1 MKIIKTIEKI
11 FSLFIIFAVLEGF
24 KCLRLTQNSSSE
36 WSPEK
41 VSKLPGIKRGIVDT
55 DNYVKDLDIIS
66 RIFELIM
73 QLRES
78 KLKAYTTFI
87 IVPKLTKTYTSGLD
101 KDIFSF
107 AEEVS
112 ALISKN
118 NSQKES
124 SSIVL
129 IFSVVDRL
137 VAYRVGDEIRKI
149 IDDDTAFGFLKNIIP
164 DMKSAKYGEAAIK
177 LLELS
182 IKKIDSVTK
191 PKPEIN
197 NFK

>member
-11 FSLFIIFAVLEGF
+11 FSLFIIFAVLEGNS
-24 KCLRLTQNSSSE
+24 LRLTQNSSSE
-36 WSPEK
+36 WTPEK
-41 VSKLPGIKRGIVDT
+41 VSKLPGIKSGLVDP
-55 DNYVKDLDIIS
+55 DNYVKDLNIIS

-78 KLKAYTTFI
+78 KIKAYTTFI
-87 IVPKLTKTYTSGLD
+87 IVPKLTQTYTSGVD

-118 NSQKES
+118 NSKKEA
-124 SSIVL
+124 SSIIF

-137 VAYRVGDEIRKI
+137 VAYRVGDDIRKI

-164 DMKSAKYGEAAIK
+164 EMKSAKYGEAAIK
-177 LLELS
+177 LLEQS
-182 IKKIDSVTK
+182 IKKIESVTK

-197 NFK
+197 SYK